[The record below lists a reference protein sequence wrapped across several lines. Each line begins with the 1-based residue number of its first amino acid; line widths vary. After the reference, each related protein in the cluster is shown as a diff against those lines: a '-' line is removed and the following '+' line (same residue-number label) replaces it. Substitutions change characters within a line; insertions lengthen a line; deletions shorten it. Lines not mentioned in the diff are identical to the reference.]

1 MKLNDITAKAIV
13 LETPEEVRLVSGIL
27 EDYYEDGFITE
38 PDNETFAVYELKDHF
53 EIYLTDSGDLKWAE
67 EYPGEFKNLVDAVNS
82 LPDEIAVQFKLTD
95 EMRDKIDEILPEMSE
110 EDYLDDE
117 DE

>member
-1 MKLNDITAKAIV
+1 MKLNDVTAKAIL

-38 PDNETFAVYELKDHF
+38 PENETFAVYELKDHF
-53 EIYLTDSGDLKWAE
+53 EIYFTDAGNPKWAE
-67 EYPGEFKNLVDAVNS
+67 EFPGEFKTLINTINS
-82 LPDEIAVQFKLTD
+82 LPEDMAVQFKLTP
-95 EMRDKIDEILPEMSE
+95 EMKERIDEILPEMSE
-110 EDYLDDE
+110 DDLFEDE